1 MGDNETQIK
10 YLDNITL
17 SPVITEL
24 KTRSK
29 EEILNRFLVDYVIA
43 SIATYAIC
51 SSYDLI
57 KPFLSSI
64 EKKYEISKRL
74 TNKDKDIIVNIY
86 SKKIVGDNLE
96 ELTFKFESSNLCMW
110 FLGLSDEIGYNNKC
124 SVKRINELLLYLDS
138 YQELI
143 NRCSIR
149 DINELINYYSRIAKY
164 IFSNSEIEYLNAK
177 IISIQEEAVKFI
189 LLYNFNKYGINVT
202 YKKDDLV
209 FAFHLPDGLLF
220 ESVGENTN
228 ELFALSGINNEA
240 RIIMSELNDI
250 KVQDDVKK
258 FMNMRFTI
266 HSVDYMN
273 SPFIEKRLLKVTMSR
288 DNLHLNVY
296 YIFIKDHL
304 VRLDSKDIEL
314 NFDSDIILSIKVL

>member
-1 MGDNETQIK
+1 MENKMGDNETQIK

-143 NRCSIR
+143 TF
-149 DINELINYYSRIAKY
+149 INQNK
-164 IFSNSEIEYLNAK
+164 K
-177 IISIQEEAVKFI
+177 
-189 LLYNFNKYGINVT
+189 LLHHK
-202 YKKDDLV
+202 LQ
-209 FAFHLPDGLLF
+209 L
-220 ESVGENTN
+220 
-228 ELFALSGINNEA
+228 LFALY
-240 RIIMSELNDI
+240 
-250 KVQDDVKK
+250 
-258 FMNMRFTI
+258 I
-266 HSVDYMN
+266 HN
-273 SPFIEKRLLKVTMSR
+273 A
-288 DNLHLNVY
+288 HL
-296 YIFIKDHL
+296 
-304 VRLDSKDIEL
+304 E
-314 NFDSDIILSIKVL
+314 